1 MLAEELKPPD
11 DESRR
16 RASLTALVNGVVFSL
31 MPLFVMLVGGALA
44 QQSSTSTIVRPQDA
58 PPVWLVTM
66 STWLQGWP
74 ALVPLSF
81 IAGWRTYVHA
91 RRWLIVQK
99 HSWGGVFEAAV
110 CGFVCALPILAPG
123 IVTQP
128 TKAPPYI
135 LVYGGLGAIIG
146 LIVGLVLRTTA
157 LLTLRLSRR
166 VAAGVIDYP
175 QP

>member
-44 QQSSTSTIVRPQDA
+44 QQSSTSTIVRPQ
-58 PPVWLVTM
+58 
-66 STWLQGWP
+66 
-74 ALVPLSF
+74 
-81 IAGWRTYVHA
+81 
-91 RRWLIVQK
+91 
-99 HSWGGVFEAAV
+99 HSWDGVFEAAV

>member
-1 MLAEELKPPD
+1 MAD

-16 RASLTALVNGVVFSL
+16 LASLTALVNGVVFSL
-31 MPLFVMLVGGALA
+31 IPLLVMLVGGALA

-66 STWLQGWP
+66 WTWLQAWP

-91 RRWLIVQK
+91 KRWLLT
-99 HSWGGVFEAAV
+99 HDRTWRGVFEGGL
-110 CGFVCALPILAPG
+110 CGFLCVLPSLAAG

-128 TKAPPYI
+128 RKAPPYI

-157 LLTLRLSRR
+157 LSTLRLARR
-166 VAAGVIDYP
+166 IAA
-175 QP
+175 

>member
-66 STWLQGWP
+66 S
-74 ALVPLSF
+74 
-81 IAGWRTYVHA
+81 
-91 RRWLIVQK
+91 
-99 HSWGGVFEAAV
+99 SWWDSA
-110 CGFVCALPILAPG
+110 
-123 IVTQP
+123 
-128 TKAPPYI
+128 
-135 LVYGGLGAIIG
+135 
-146 LIVGLVLRTTA
+146 VLR
-157 LLTLRLSRR
+157 LWL
-166 VAAGVIDYP
+166 
-175 QP
+175 

>member
-16 RASLTALVNGVVFSL
+16 RA
-31 MPLFVMLVGGALA
+31 
-44 QQSSTSTIVRPQDA
+44 
-58 PPVWLVTM
+58 
-66 STWLQGWP
+66 
-74 ALVPLSF
+74 VPLSF

-99 HSWGGVFEAAV
+99 HSWDGVFEAAV

-128 TKAPPYI
+128 AKAPPYI